1 MAQKPKIE
9 YVGRSYL
16 FGSEAPKIEE
26 HHRTLKSL
34 LPAIKLERFRNIYID
49 PVGLLGLTVAVVLLV
64 MLVAGALQMRQTRAE
79 YDAMKTYLSDLK
91 RENAQL
97 SHAYHTSYDLDEIR
111 EQAEKIGM
119 VDGNDTERFTVI
131 FSVPEHQEE
140 PSAWDEFVWLI
151 SGLLSNPKRADAS

>member
-9 YVGRSYL
+9 YVGRSYF
-16 FGSEAPKIEE
+16 FGTEAPKLDE
-26 HHRTLKSL
+26 HRKTLKSL

-64 MLVAGALQMRQTRAE
+64 MLVAGALQMKQTRAE
-79 YDAMKTYLSDLK
+79 YDAMQTYLSGLK

-97 SHAYHTSYDLDEIR
+97 SHAYHTRYDLEEIR
-111 EQAEKIGM
+111 EQADKIGM
-119 VDGNDTERFTVI
+119 VDAEDTERFTVI
-131 FSVPEHQEE
+131 FSVPEHEEE

-151 SGLLSNPKRADAS
+151 TGLLSNPKRADAS

>member
-16 FGSEAPKIEE
+16 FGTEAPKLDE
-26 HHRTLKSL
+26 HRKTLKSL

-49 PVGLLGLTVAVVLLV
+49 PVGFLGLTVAVVLLV
-64 MLVAGALQMRQTRAE
+64 MLVAGALQMKQTRAE
-79 YDAMKTYLSDLK
+79 YDAMQTYLSGLK

-97 SHAYHTSYDLDEIR
+97 SHAYHTRYDLEEIR
-111 EQAEKIGM
+111 EQADKIGM
-119 VDGNDTERFTVI
+119 VDAEDTERFTVI
-131 FSVPEHQEE
+131 FSVPEHEEE

-151 SGLLSNPKRADAS
+151 TGLLSNPKRADAS

>member
-1 MAQKPKIE
+1 
-9 YVGRSYL
+9 
-16 FGSEAPKIEE
+16 
-26 HHRTLKSL
+26 
-34 LPAIKLERFRNIYID
+34 
-49 PVGLLGLTVAVVLLV
+49 
-64 MLVAGALQMRQTRAE
+64 MRQTRAE

-97 SHAYHTSYDLDEIR
+97 SHAYHTQYDLDDIR
-111 EQAEKIGM
+111 TQAEKIGM

-131 FSVPEHQEE
+131 FSVPEHEEE

>member
-64 MLVAGALQMRQTRAE
+64 MVLIINVLSAKIAGKM
-79 YDAMKTYLSDLK
+79 K
-91 RENAQL
+91 RE
-97 SHAYHTSYDLDEIR
+97 
-111 EQAEKIGM
+111 
-119 VDGNDTERFTVI
+119 
-131 FSVPEHQEE
+131 
-140 PSAWDEFVWLI
+140 
-151 SGLLSNPKRADAS
+151 